1 MKRLTAFLIALLLA
15 LTALPALAEASFETR
30 TPRTE
35 LLDFTNVTSPVSN
48 SSEGWSYEPTG
59 SNGKPL
65 LRLNGYGTASAH
77 SAPIKLRR
85 DSTIIVTGNCY
96 IDNNCMGTAT
106 NVIESAPD
114 GFLKIEGTGTLNLY
128 AENYNGSCISIPTG
142 GANDNSEF
150 LYIND
155 ITVNCHGMMAD
166 NYNAATLKPCIYA
179 NHNCE
184 LHNATVNTHYGRGG
198 IIVEGYSPLYGVNE
212 ENANV
217 LLIENSTV
225 NIQNSNNNNLWNF
238 AEGIRI
244 QFGKMRFVNSNIT
257 INAGA
262 NSIYSR
268 LSLNIESGTVNVRS
282 TPLSTYSP
290 IIMCTNLIV
299 GSGVQN
305 LYFGTTRYTGTTI
318 IRYDDSYLPAPC
330 QCASNIVFDVG
341 GFANDEF
348 YAAPDPNN
356 GGLPAIKLH
365 RSGSSVHTVSFYG
378 IDGELI
384 STVYVEDGGA
394 ATAPAMA
401 PYVTNASGCWVF
413 CGWDTDFSNVTTDLT
428 VHAVYRLLG
437 DVDRNGVVNM
447 TDALLVMRYSMHILD
462 LDDEQLII
470 ANVDGNSAVNMSDAV
485 LIMRFSMHLINT
497 FPIAGQ

>member
-1 MKRLTAFLIALLLA
+1 MKRTIALLLA
-15 LTALPALAEASFETR
+15 VLLAAAVLPAYAAGSDPGTR
-30 TPRTE
+30 TQRTQ

-48 SSEGWSYEPTG
+48 SSEGWSYEPAG
-59 SNGKPL
+59 NNGQPL
-65 LRLNGYGTASAH
+65 LRLNSYGTANAH

-85 DSTIIVTGNCY
+85 NTTIIVTGNCY
-96 IDNNCMGTAT
+96 IDNEVLHEAI
-106 NVIESAPD
+106 NVIEGAPD
-114 GFLKIEGTGTLNLY
+114 GYMKLQGTGTLNLY

-142 GANDNSEF
+142 GENDNSEF
-150 LYIND
+150 VIIND
-155 ITVNCHGMMAD
+155 ITVNCHGMMAT
-166 NYNAATLKPCIYA
+166 NHNAATLKPCIYA
-179 NHNCE
+179 NHNFE
-184 LHNATVNTHYGRGG
+184 MHNATVNTHYGRGG

-217 LLIENSTV
+217 FLIENSTLNV
-225 NIQNSNNNNLWNF
+225 QNSNDANLWGHC
-238 AEGIRI
+238 EGIRI

-257 INAGA
+257 INAGSS
-262 NSIYSR
+262 SIYSR
-268 LSLNIESGTVNVRS
+268 LSLNVDSGSVHVLS
-282 TPLSTYSP
+282 HPLSTYAALVY
-290 IIMCTNLIV
+290 CTALNV

-305 LYFGTTRYTGTTI
+305 LYFGTTNYTGTTI
-318 IRYDDSYLPAPC
+318 IRYNEYEASPSH
-330 QCASNIVFDVG
+330 CASNIIIDVG
-341 GFANDEF
+341 GFENDQF
-348 YAAPDPNN
+348 YSGPDPNN
-356 GGLPAIKLH
+356 NNLPAIKLH
-365 RSGSSVHTVSFYG
+365 RSGSNVHTVTFYG
-378 IDGELI
+378 FDGEQI

-394 ATAPAMA
+394 ANAPAMA
-401 PYVTNASGCWVF
+401 PYISTDNGLYVF
-413 CGWDTDFSNVTTDLT
+413 CGWDTDFSNVTTDLN